1 MDVKLVLAVLT
12 GVFIVATLFF
22 GTQNGFY
29 DSDRYHGDGSA
40 H

>member
-1 MDVKLVLAVLT
+1 MSIKLT
-12 GVFIVATLFF
+12 IVILSGLFMVSTLFF

-29 DSDRYHGDGSA
+29 DSENYHGDGSA

>member
-1 MDVKLVLAVLT
+1 MDVKLVVVFLAGL
-12 GVFIVATLFF
+12 FIVATLFF

-29 DSDRYHGDGSA
+29 DSENYHGDGSA

>member
-1 MDVKLVLAVLT
+1 MDVKFILLILT
-12 GVFIVATLFF
+12 ALFIAATLFF

-29 DSDRYHGDGSA
+29 DSDNYHGDGSA